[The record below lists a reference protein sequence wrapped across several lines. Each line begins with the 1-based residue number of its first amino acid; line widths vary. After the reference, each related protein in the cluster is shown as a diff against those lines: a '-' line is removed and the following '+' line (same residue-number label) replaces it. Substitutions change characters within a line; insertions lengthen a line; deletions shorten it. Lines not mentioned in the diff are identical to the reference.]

1 LQPDARD
8 ATKLNVIAGEDEVG
22 DLVKAFDEMLRR
34 VHDTNVR
41 LLESNEALRVQQVER
56 EVLLRREREA
66 SRLKDEFLAAVSHE
80 LRTPLTSIIGYL
92 ELLGTSPGQVSAEA
106 AGHIEVVSR
115 NATRLQRM
123 ADDLG
128 DADLVKL
135 AGEAIEA
142 ARPAAEAKKLILTLE
157 HDQRAVVRADA
168 NRIGQA
174 LDNLISNAIKFT
186 PEGGKVN
193 VLIEN
198 RDTGYRLH
206 VTDTGFGIPASEQQR
221 LFERFFRS
229 TTASANNVAGTGL
242 GLTIAKTI
250 IDRHGGSIGFDS
262 TEGEGTTFTISL
274 PKRVEQYEAQPK
286 RHEPLVA

>member
-1 LQPDARD
+1 MIDGNEEYLGRVWTLRDVTEQRQLDRLRD
-8 ATKLNVIAGEDEVG
+8 ALIA
-22 DLVKAFDEMLRR
+22 
-34 VHDTNVR
+34 T
-41 LLESNEALRVQQVER
+41 
-56 EVLLRREREA
+56 
-66 SRLKDEFLAAVSHE
+66 VSHE

-92 ELLGTSPGQVSAEA
+92 ELLGTSPDQVSAEA
-106 AGHIEVVSR
+106 VGYIEVVNR

-123 ADDLG
+123 VEDLLFLAQLDAGGFSLDLG

-157 HDQRAVVRADA
+157 HDQRAVVSADA

-186 PEGGKVN
+186 PEGGKVH

-198 RDTGYRLH
+198 RDTGYALH

-229 TTASANNVAGTGL
+229 TTASANNVPGTGL

-250 IDRHGGSIGFDS
+250 IERHGGSIGFDS
-262 TEGEGTTFTISL
+262 TEGEGTTFTVSL
-274 PKRVEQYEAQPK
+274 PKRIEQYEEQPK